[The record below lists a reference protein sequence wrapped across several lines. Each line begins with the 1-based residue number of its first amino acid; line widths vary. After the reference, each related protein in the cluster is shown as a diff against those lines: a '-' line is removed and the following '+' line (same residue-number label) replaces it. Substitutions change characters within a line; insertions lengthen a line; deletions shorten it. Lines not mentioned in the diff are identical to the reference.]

1 MHIIQPPL
9 ISINDFFKLDRSDRL
24 HLVLETIDA
33 EKLLMA
39 IEADTP
45 AGPRG
50 YPARALWSAL
60 IAGVVHRLPTIAEL
74 IRNLDTNPHLRLVC
88 GMIDGNGVPSAATF
102 SRFLRRLVKHEAL
115 LDECIDDLVRRFAAL
130 APGFGESVAVDSTDV
145 HAYSRGKKQG
155 ASDPDASWGAKGS
168 KEGRSKGRKG
178 KGEGKGGKTEGGKKK
193 KKDKEDRYW
202 WFGYKVHLLVDTK
215 YEVPIAAKV
224 GTAKENDTNYLRP
237 LLDERD
243 RLLPAVSL
251 KVCVADTG
259 YDSTENIKAV
269 TRREALPIIPLNP
282 GGEKAPPGITNTLGT
297 PLCTTGFPMTFWGRD
312 GSYLKYR
319 CPQEATGLFSCLA
332 DHKGTDRCSLSPYGQ
347 VVKLNMKDD
356 PRRYVPVP
364 RETKKWKRLYK
375 RRSAVERVNSRL
387 KESLLLDDL
396 RVRGMPKVRVRIG
409 LNLLVMLAIAV
420 GMAERERLKDCRRI
434 LSCAA

>member
-9 ISINDFFKLDRSDRL
+9 LSFNDFFKLDSSDRL
-24 HLVLETIDA
+24 VLVLETVNA

-39 IEADTP
+39 LEAGSP
-45 AGPRG
+45 AGPKG
-50 YPARALWSAL
+50 YPARVLWSVL
-60 IAGVVHRLPTIAEL
+60 IAGVVQRIPTIAEI
-74 IRNLDTNPHLRLVC
+74 IRHLQTNPYLRMVC
-88 GMIDGNGVPSAATF
+88 GIPSKDEVPSAPTF
-102 SRFLRRLVKHEAL
+102 SRFLSRLVKHEEL

-130 APGFGESVAVDSTDV
+130 ARSFGESVAVDSTDA

-178 KGEGKGGKTEGGKKK
+178 KEESKGGKTEGGKKK
-193 KKDKEDRYW
+193 KMDKEGLYW

-215 YEVPIAAKV
+215 YEVPIAAMV
-224 GTAKENDTNYLRP
+224 STAKENDTKFLRP

-243 RLLPAVSL
+243 RLLPEVSL

-269 TRREALPIIPLNP
+269 TGREALPIIPLNP

-319 CPQEATGLFSCLA
+319 CPQEATELFSCLHH
-332 DHKGTDRCSLSPYGQ
+332 HKGTDRCSLSPYGM

-387 KESLLLDDL
+387 KENLLLDDL
-396 RVRGMPKVRVRIG
+396 KVRGLPKVKVRIG

-420 GMAERERLKDCRRI
+420 GMAERDRLKDCRRI

>member
-1 MHIIQPPL
+1 M
-9 ISINDFFKLDRSDRL
+9 
-24 HLVLETIDA
+24 
-33 EKLLMA
+33 
-39 IEADTP
+39 
-45 AGPRG
+45 
-50 YPARALWSAL
+50 
-60 IAGVVHRLPTIAEL
+60 
-74 IRNLDTNPHLRLVC
+74 
-88 GMIDGNGVPSAATF
+88 
-102 SRFLRRLVKHEAL
+102 
-115 LDECIDDLVRRFAAL
+115 
-130 APGFGESVAVDSTDV
+130 AVDSTDV

-178 KGEGKGGKTEGGKKK
+178 KGEGKGGKKEGEKKK
-193 KKDKEDRYW
+193 KKEKEDRYW

-237 LLDERD
+237 LLNERD
-243 RLLPAVSL
+243 RLLPEVSL

-312 GSYLKYR
+312 GGYLKYR

-347 VVKLNMKDD
+347 VIKLNMKDD